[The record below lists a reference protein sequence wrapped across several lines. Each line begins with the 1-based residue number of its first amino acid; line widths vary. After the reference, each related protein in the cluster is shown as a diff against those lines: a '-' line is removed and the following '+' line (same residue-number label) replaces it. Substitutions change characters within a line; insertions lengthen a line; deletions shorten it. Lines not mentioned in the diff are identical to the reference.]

1 MLGRKYEYKL
11 RYNDNIIIDLNFNMS
26 TLMNMFD
33 LFGHMPS
40 SILVEFLDE
49 KDLDVQVIIMAQ
61 MIYCMTDGSIPIGSL
76 INDIFKDE
84 EDIENV
90 RESLIKI
97 YFLEFSNEYPSKKKD
112 KLDIQIEE
120 EYMQES
126 DDEDDEDYIEEE
138 KSNVVKWNDFWNY
151 YYYLAL
157 YQLRISYKE
166 FLKMS
171 VRELDTLNMYHSDYI
186 KVCILKAYGDIEY
199 GKHKASFK
207 SEVNNKSP
215 KEVKLS
221 ANGKNGA
228 RIKDLLVR

>member
-11 RYNDNIIIDLNFNMS
+11 KYNDDITIDLNFNMS

-33 LFGHMPS
+33 LFGRMPS
-40 SILVEFLDE
+40 NVLVEFIDTT
-49 KDLDVQVIIMAQ
+49 DLDIQVIIMAQ
-61 MIYCMTDGSIPIGSL
+61 IIYCMTDGSIQIGSL
-76 INDIFKDE
+76 IDDIFKDE
-84 EDIENV
+84 EEIENV

-112 KLDIQIEE
+112 ELDKQIEE
-120 EYMQES
+120 EYMQEA
-126 DDEDDEDYIEEE
+126 DEEDEEDNIEEE
-138 KSNVVKWNDFWNY
+138 KSEVVKWNEFWNY

-157 YQLRISYKE
+157 YQLRISYEE
-166 FLKMS
+166 FLNMS
-171 VRELDTLNMYHSDYI
+171 IRELDTLNMYHSDYM

-207 SEVNNKSP
+207 NEVNNKSP